1 MKSFEK
7 FKSQQNNRPG
17 EVEQWSRGTFG
28 LPPAVLERHLQIMTD
43 LRTQGGSISNAD
55 KVWLLKQAKEAGRD
69 VDEARRDIE
78 RVSKILNPE
87 DRARAYVI
95 ASGAPDEGL
104 VNQAVDLAKTY
115 STVWASTLAEDR
127 LTERDEKAKSS
138 QFHFE
143 DSKHLKRSRE
153 ESDSVR
159 RSIEAALQSKG
170 LIQREAQSLEE
181 VQHRAVSYAN
191 AAANRLEATKDTSP
205 LRDQIEAA
213 WHVDKAFQRL
223 DDAGVNDL
231 SISQVM
237 ERTDEKSFASRA
249 LDE

>member
-1 MKSFEK
+1 MRSVEK
-7 FKSQQNNRPG
+7 FKSQQYSRPG
-17 EVEQWSRGTFG
+17 EMEQWSKGTFG

-43 LRTQGGSISNAD
+43 LRTQGGTISSAD
-55 KVWLLKQAKEAGRD
+55 KAWLLKQAKEAGRD

-87 DRARAYVI
+87 DRARAYVV
-95 ASGAPDEGL
+95 ASGAPNEGL

-115 STVWASTLAEDR
+115 STVWASTMAEDR
-127 LTERDEKAKSS
+127 LTERDQKAKSS

-143 DSKHLKRSRE
+143 DNQHLKRSRE

-159 RSIEAALQSKG
+159 RSIEAALQNKG
-170 LIQREAQSLEE
+170 IIQREAQSLEE
-181 VQHRAVSYAN
+181 EQHRAVSYAN
-191 AAANRLEATKDTSP
+191 AAADRLEATKDTAP

-213 WHVDKAFQRL
+213 WHVDQAFQRL
-223 DDAGVNDL
+223 NDAGVDDL
-231 SISQVM
+231 SMGEVM
-237 ERTDEKSFASRA
+237 ERTDEQSFASRA